1 MPRVSMVSWQGIR
14 IDALEKV
21 SVMVSIVSYV
31 LEMGSLMMKSMAIE
45 VNGVL
50 YVSDEIGNKGG
61 LGLFG

>member
-1 MPRVSMVSWQGIR
+1 MVSWQGIR